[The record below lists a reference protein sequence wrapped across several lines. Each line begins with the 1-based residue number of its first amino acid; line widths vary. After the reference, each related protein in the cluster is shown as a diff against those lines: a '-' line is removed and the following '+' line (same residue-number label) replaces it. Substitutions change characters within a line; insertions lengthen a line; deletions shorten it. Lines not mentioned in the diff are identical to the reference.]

1 MLSNFRQTPVVYL
14 RQYFWPI
21 FMPPVFQP
29 PLQNLNYYQNP
40 HNMKFL
46 PPMMYPNY
54 IPQQMSTLPQ
64 PTQPY
69 MPCVMRQVPIP
80 VQYGFQ
86 HHPPNYHQVI
96 EAHNY
101 VPVNYFGGGNWP

>member
-1 MLSNFRQTPVVYL
+1 
-14 RQYFWPI
+14 
-21 FMPPVFQP
+21 
-29 PLQNLNYYQNP
+29 
-40 HNMKFL
+40 MKFL